1 MKPIQKV
8 IAYKITLD
16 TSEVVSEGFCGV
28 SLNQNGETP
37 SDLAIS
43 IQLLQAAMDRG
54 QVTAGMADFAEV
66 TLLWVKQDMETEL
79 KSLLEETIQHC
90 PGIVETYRSGEQVSI
105 SEFLKPLT
113 TNITD
118 EEFLKQCGVMSLAE
132 N

>member
-16 TSEVVSEGFCGV
+16 TGEVVSEGFCGV
-28 SLNQNGETP
+28 SLDQNGETP

-43 IQLLQAAMDRG
+43 MQLLQAAMDRG
-54 QVTAGMADFAEV
+54 VVAVGMADFAEV
-66 TLLWVKQDMETEL
+66 TLLWVKQEMEGEL
-79 KSLLEETIQHC
+79 KSLLEETLQHC
-90 PGIVETYRSGEQVSI
+90 PSIVETYRGGEKVTA
-105 SEFLKPLT
+105 SEFLKPST

-118 EEFLKQCGVMSLAE
+118 EEFLKACGVLMDD